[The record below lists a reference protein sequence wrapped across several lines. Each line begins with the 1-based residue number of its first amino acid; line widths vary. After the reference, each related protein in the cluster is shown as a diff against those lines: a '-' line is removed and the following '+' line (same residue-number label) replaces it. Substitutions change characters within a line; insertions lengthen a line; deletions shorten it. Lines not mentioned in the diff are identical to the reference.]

1 MKKAISLFGAL
12 LLFLGIGAYF
22 GVSASAAPAPKR
34 TATITAVSD
43 GQVINYGDTVNPG
56 IVTTGSPGRGFFFQS
71 VWCSGIWWDTPT
83 AYSVDDHFAVTESVT
98 FLDNFYQDSQ
108 INEVIP
114 VGDTQ
119 CYWNASYFYYPTTS
133 GKQWRMDV
141 LDQVTFV
148 LHRAA

>member
-1 MKKAISLFGAL
+1 MAVLG
-12 LLFLGIGAYF
+12 LGIYF
-22 GVSASAAPAPKR
+22 GVPGSAAPAPKR
-34 TATITAVSD
+34 TATITAVTD

-71 VWCSGIWWDTPT
+71 VWCNGTLWDTPT
-83 AYSVDDHFAVTESVT
+83 AYSVDDHYDVANSVT
-98 FLDNFYQDSQ
+98 LLDDQYIDPSITNPNYH
-108 INEVIP
+108 EVFP

-141 LDQVTFV
+141 LDQVPFV